1 MMEIFDIKK
10 YQRWE
15 IQLFVE
21 NDGFVRL
28 VMQIS
33 SKKAIQNI
41 KKKGKMVLWAF
52 FCDFSLKE
60 NTHQKR
66 TPISF
71 VCELWLS
78 LDVPRQSF

>member
-41 KKKGKMVLWAF
+41 KKKRQNGPLGIFLWF
-52 FCDFSLKE
+52 FI
-60 NTHQKR
+60 KR
-66 TPISF
+66 KHTPKAHTY
-71 VCELWLS
+71 
-78 LDVPRQSF
+78 

>member
-41 KKKGKMVLWAF
+41 KKKRQNGPLGIF
-52 FCDFSLKE
+52 FVIF
-60 NTHQKR
+60 H
-66 TPISF
+66 
-71 VCELWLS
+71 
-78 LDVPRQSF
+78 